1 MNQHYMKITMVLI
14 VLVFGMASTHTAY
27 AMSDKVI
34 KQKIKNETEGTMRL
48 RETRVVVDVM
58 NGFVVLRGTVH
69 LYIQKMLYEQIAWK
83 TMGVVEVDN
92 EIQVT
97 PAVLTSDDVIK
108 RHIMELLYANDRFSD
123 VNPTVKVKVGTVWI
137 HATFADPQDV
147 QDLKHKIAEIQG
159 VIEIIIQAEFVV

>member
-1 MNQHYMKITMVLI
+1 MNQHYLKITMVLI
-14 VLVFGMASTHTAY
+14 ALVIGMAVTHTAY

-34 KQKIKNETEGTMRL
+34 KQRIENETEGTLRL

-58 NGFVVLRGTVH
+58 NGFVLLRGTVR

-97 PAVLTSDDVIK
+97 PAVQTSDDVIK

-123 VNPTVKVKVGTVWI
+123 VNATVKVETGTVSI

-159 VIEIIIQAEFVV
+159 VVEIKIQAEFVV